1 MWVYGVYLRCLKII
15 YLHEYQESIEGSVE
29 PALYYIA
36 RNGKMLATMCSVDRQ
51 GTDLFVAGTVQ
62 GFKREMVSCESF
74 EQISPILDLTRE
86 IVQLSGYNGIAC
98 MNFKFVAN
106 TMSKK
111 QLAVYLDA
119 IKEIDH
125 SDPKAV
131 MTNFSRLKSF
141 KKVLGYDAV
150 PKIFEINAR
159 SGEPLFTSNIP
170 ELVSMLKVFLAQ
182 VAADSD

>member
-1 MWVYGVYLRCLKII
+1 
-15 YLHEYQESIEGSVE
+15 
-29 PALYYIA
+29 
-36 RNGKMLATMCSVDRQ
+36 MLATMCSVDRQ

-74 EQISPILDLTRE
+74 EQISPIIDLTRE
-86 IVQLSGYNGIAC
+86 IVALSGYNGIAC

-106 TMSKK
+106 KMSKK
-111 QLAVYLDA
+111 QLAEYLNA

-125 SDPKAV
+125 SNPKAL

-141 KKVLGYDAV
+141 KKVTGYDTV

-170 ELVSMLKVFLAQ
+170 ELVNMLKMFLTK
-182 VAADSD
+182 VASDAL